1 MSEQAQAK
9 QDEARLVEWARQRGL
24 DVRLHD
30 DLPLVKTVAQAA
42 QALGVS
48 PAQIAKSVVFMAEDR
63 PVVVLAPGDAKVVDR
78 LVVDHVGGVRNRFRL
93 ARPAEVLE
101 ATGYPVGGVPPFGYP
116 RPVRTLIESRLL
128 ENDRVIFG
136 GGSDRALLEVAP
148 DDVKRVTKAEP
159 GTFTA

>member
-63 PVVVLAPGDAKVVDR
+63 AVVVLAPGDAKVVDR